1 MKRLFLT
8 LTLVSIFSC
17 KVPFGSYPVLTGPVV
32 DPSGYLPLEIKSKLE
47 TILLEEEKITSNQV
61 VVYITESLKD
71 STIEKEAVAVFEQWK
86 LGQKEK
92 DNGILL
98 LLAPNDKKVRIE
110 VGYGLESILTD
121 LIAKR
126 IIDEII
132 IPNMKAGNPSMAMI
146 SGVTAILEQL
156 RIQSPKLTNESC
168 PKPFSDTNSELHSD
182 TIPYLLKETK
192 SIRLIDFKFCVLPL
206 ESQFALEGAANHL
219 LLQRQKSSPNVSSVI
234 FVTSPKNEYKG
245 TIVTSPDFYWSLSQ
259 NKIRSIFHNR
269 YHEKRTG
276 DFTNYTYRAFLELL
290 DHIRHE
296 KKIEIEKGTG
306 IYDPFDS
313 LERFSYDRAGET
325 IRKLETEYKIGI
337 QILFLDTKSDLTEE
351 GKKYHQLAFGKSPGI
366 TLLFSL
372 NHKKFLVYT
381 DQNSMIESINGSS
394 HYSIENPK
402 LEESITNAIQ
412 SELKVADIDW
422 ICIRSAEGIDH
433 YLNSLRYQKDFNYE
447 NSSNT
452 STATSTS
459 KVIIKEPHFL
469 FQLFFMLM
477 IFFLWVGL
485 ASGEGMIFFYGLFY
499 VIGVI
504 IRMKLY
510 ILPDSPNLY
519 ALLSMI
525 GSAIFTSIFIFIFR
539 KLGWS
544 KTVSTYTRDFFTSS
558 GSGSTSSSGSGSSY
572 RSSSSSYSG
581 GGGRSG
587 GGGAS
592 GSWS

>member
-1 MKRLFLT
+1 MKRLILT

-32 DPSGYLPLEIKSKLE
+32 DPSGYLPSEIKSKLE

-61 VVYITESLKD
+61 VVYITENLRER
-71 STIEKEAVAVFEQWK
+71 TIEKEAVAVFEQWK

-92 DNGILL
+92 DNGVLL
-98 LLAPNDKKVRIE
+98 LLAPNDRKVRIE

-132 IPNMKAGNPSMAMI
+132 IPNMKSGNPSMAMI

-156 RIQSPKLTNESC
+156 RTQSPTLTNEFC
-168 PKPFSDTNSELHSD
+168 QKPFSDSNSELHSD
-182 TIPYLLKETK
+182 TIPFLIKETK
-192 SIRLIDFKFCVLPL
+192 QFRSIDFKFCVLPI
-206 ESQFALEGAANHL
+206 ESQYALEGSANHL
-219 LLQRQKSSPNVSSVI
+219 LLQRQESSPNKSTII

-259 NKIRSIFHNR
+259 NKIRRIFHNR
-269 YHEKRTG
+269 YQESRTG
-276 DFTNYTYRAFLELL
+276 DFTNYTYRAFLEML
-290 DHIRHE
+290 DHIRHDN
-296 KKIEIEKGTG
+296 KIKIEKGTG
-306 IYDPFDS
+306 IYDPYDT
-313 LERFSYDRAGET
+313 LEQFSYDRAGET

-351 GKKYHQLAFGKSPGI
+351 GKKYHLLAFGKTPGI

-372 NHKKFLVYT
+372 NYKKFLVHT
-381 DQNSMIESINGSS
+381 DQNSMIESINGSNRFL
-394 HYSIENPK
+394 IETPK
-402 LEESITNAIQ
+402 LEQTITNAIT
-412 SELKVADIDW
+412 SDLKIADIDW
-422 ICIRSAEGIDH
+422 ICIRSAEGIDT
-433 YLNSLRYQKDFNYE
+433 YLNTLRYQKDFNYE
-447 NSSNT
+447 NSSQTT
-452 STATSTS
+452 SSNSST
-459 KVIIKEPHFL
+459 KIIIKEPHFV

-477 IFFLWVGL
+477 IFFLWIGL
-485 ASGEGMIFFYGLFY
+485 VSGEGIIFFYGLFY

-504 IRMKLY
+504 FRTKMY
-510 ILPDSPNLY
+510 VLPDSPNIFVMFLI
-519 ALLSMI
+519 LV
-525 GSAIFTSIFIFIFR
+525 SAILTSIFILIFR

-544 KTVSTYTRDFFTSS
+544 ISVSSHTRNFFTSS
-558 GSGSTSSSGSGSSY
+558 GTSSSTGSGSSY

-592 GSWS
+592 GSW

>member
-1 MKRLFLT
+1 MKRLFFAI
-8 LTLVSIFSC
+8 TLVSIFSC
-17 KVPFGSYPVLTGPVV
+17 KMPFGSYPELTGPVV
-32 DPSGYLPLEIKSKLE
+32 DPSGYLPIDTKSKLE

-61 VVYITESLKD
+61 VIYITESLRE
-71 STIEKEAVAVFEQWK
+71 STIEREAVAVFEQWK
-86 LGQKEK
+86 LGQKDK

-156 RIQSPKLTNESC
+156 RTQSPKLTNENC
-168 PKPFSDTNSELHSD
+168 AKPFSDTNSELHSD
-182 TIPYLLKETK
+182 TIPYLIKETK
-192 SIRLIDFKFCVLPL
+192 SIRSIDFKFCVLPL

-219 LLQRQKSSPNVSSVI
+219 LLQQQKSSQNVSSVI

-259 NKIRSIFHNR
+259 NKIRSIFRNR
-269 YHEKRTG
+269 YQESRTG
-276 DFTNYTYRAFLELL
+276 DFTNYTYRAYLDML
-290 DHIRHE
+290 DHIRHNN
-296 KKIEIEKGTG
+296 KIEIEKGTG
-306 IYDPFDS
+306 IYDPYDS

-372 NHKKFLVYT
+372 NQKKFLVYT
-381 DQNSMIESINGSS
+381 DQNSMVESTNGSTS
-394 HYSIENPK
+394 YLIETSK
-402 LEESITNAIQ
+402 LEQTITNAIT

-422 ICIRSAEGIDH
+422 ICIRSAEGIDT

-447 NSSNT
+447 NSSQ
-452 STATSTS
+452 STS
-459 KVIIKEPHFL
+459 SNSITNINIKEPHFV

-477 IFFLWVGL
+477 FFFLWIGL
-485 ASGEGMIFFYGLFY
+485 ASGEGIIFFYGLFY

-504 IRMKLY
+504 IRTKMYL
-510 ILPDSPNLY
+510 LPDSPNIY
-519 ALLSMI
+519 VMFSMLV
-525 GSAIFTSIFIFIFR
+525 SAILTTIFSFIFR

-544 KTVSTYTRDFFTSS
+544 TTVSSHTRDFFTSS
-558 GSGSTSSSGSGSSY
+558 GSSSSSGSGSSY
-572 RSSSSSYSG
+572 RSSGSSYSG

>member
-1 MKRLFLT
+1 MKKFIFT
-8 LTLVSIFSC
+8 LTLVSIISC
-17 KVPFGSYPVLTGPVV
+17 KMPFGSYPELTGPVV
-32 DPSGYLPLEIKSKLE
+32 DPSGYLPIDTKSKLE

-61 VVYITESLKD
+61 VIYITESLKE

-86 LGQKEK
+86 LGQKDK
-92 DNGILL
+92 DNGVLL

-132 IPNMKAGNPSMAMI
+132 VPNMKAGNPSMAMI

-156 RIQSPKLTNESC
+156 RTQSPKLTNESC
-168 PKPFSDTNSELHSD
+168 QKPFSDTNSELHSD
-182 TIPYLLKETK
+182 TIPYLIKETK
-192 SIRLIDFKFCVLPL
+192 QFRSIDFKFCVLPL
-206 ESQFALEGAANHL
+206 ESQVALEGAANHL

-269 YHEKRTG
+269 YHESRTG

-290 DHIRHE
+290 DHIRHD

-306 IYDPFDS
+306 IYDPYDS
-313 LERFSYDRAGET
+313 LERFSFDRAGET

-372 NHKKFLVYT
+372 NHQKFLVHT
-381 DQNSMIESINGSS
+381 DQNSMIESTNGSNRFL
-394 HYSIENPK
+394 IDNPK
-402 LEESITNAIQ
+402 LEQTITNAIT
-412 SELKVADIDW
+412 SDLKIADIDW
-422 ICIRSAEGIDH
+422 ICIRSAEGIDT
-433 YLNSLRYQKDFNYE
+433 YLNSLRYQKDFDYE
-447 NSSNT
+447 NSTNTTTSN
-452 STATSTS
+452 S
-459 KVIIKEPHFL
+459 KNIMKEPHFV

-477 IFFLWVGL
+477 FFFLWIGL
-485 ASGEGMIFFYGLFY
+485 VSGEGIIFFYGLFY

-504 IRMKLY
+504 IRTKMFV
-510 ILPDSPNLY
+510 LPDSPNIY
-519 ALLSMI
+519 SMVSI
-525 GSAIFTSIFIFIFR
+525 LVSAIFTSIFIFFFR

-544 KTVSTYTRDFFTSS
+544 SSVSSHTRDFFTSS
-558 GSGSTSSSGSGSSY
+558 GSSSSSGSGSSY
-572 RSSSSSYSG
+572 RSSSTSYSG

-592 GSWS
+592 GSW